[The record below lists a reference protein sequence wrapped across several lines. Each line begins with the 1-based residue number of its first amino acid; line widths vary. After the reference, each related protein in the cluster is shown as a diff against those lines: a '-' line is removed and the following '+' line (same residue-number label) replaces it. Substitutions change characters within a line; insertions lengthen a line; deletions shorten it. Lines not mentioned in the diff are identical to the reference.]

1 MVDVVLADDHRLFRA
16 SLALV
21 LGGDEGLRIV
31 AQVDCGEDAVDWVRQ
46 HPNVVVLMDLAMP
59 GIGGLEATRR
69 IARISGAAPVVI
81 VSAHADEPFPSQALE
96 AGASG
101 YVSKNV
107 AASEVATAIR
117 KVVLGGRYMSSDVAQ
132 NLALRSFERFETSP
146 FETLSSREMQIMLM
160 VINCQKVQE
169 ISQGLHLS
177 PKTVNS
183 YRYRI
188 FEKLNVR
195 SDVELALLAV
205 RHGMLDPERV
215 RAPASPK
222 RAGRQGG
229 GGANGRVATRATAS
243 R

>member
-1 MVDVVLADDHRLFRA
+1 MVDVLLVDDHRLFRA
-16 SLALV
+16 SLAHV
-21 LGGDEGLRIV
+21 LADVEGLRVV
-31 AQVDCGEDAVDWVRQ
+31 AEVDCGEDAVDWVRQ
-46 HPNVVVLMDLAMP
+46 YPDVVVLMDLAMP

-69 IARISGAAPVVI
+69 ITRLSHGAPVVI

-107 AASEVATAIR
+107 AASEVAGAVR
-117 KVVLGGRYMSSDVAQ
+117 KVVLGGRYMSTDVAQ
-132 NLALRSFERFETSP
+132 NLALRSFERFETTP
-146 FETLSSREMQIMLM
+146 FETLSSREMQITLM

-205 RHGMLDPERV
+205 RHGMIDPERV
-215 RAPASPK
+215 RSGAPPK
-222 RAGRQGG
+222 RAPRQ
-229 GGANGRVATRATAS
+229 AVNAQEPARAAAAS